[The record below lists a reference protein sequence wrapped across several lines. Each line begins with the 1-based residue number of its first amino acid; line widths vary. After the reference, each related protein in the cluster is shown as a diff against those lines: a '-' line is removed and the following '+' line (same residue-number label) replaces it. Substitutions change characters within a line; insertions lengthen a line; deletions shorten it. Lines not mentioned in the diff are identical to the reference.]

1 MSERKVVLDTNFLL
15 APHQFKIDVF
25 REMDGLLE
33 FPHTYV
39 VPTGVKKEL
48 EKLAGGRGEEGAAA
62 RLGLKILRARGCA
75 EVESRGNVDNWIR
88 KYAKKENAI
97 VATNDREL
105 RNKLKKDG
113 VEVVVLHSK
122 SRLGMV

>member
-1 MSERKVVLDTNFLL
+1 MNGKKVVLDTNFLL
-15 APHQFKIDVF
+15 VPHQFRIDVF
-25 REMDGLLE
+25 GEIDGLLE

-39 VPTGVKKEL
+39 IPSGVKREL
-48 EKLAGGRGEEGAAA
+48 EKLAEGRGDEGAAA
-62 RLGLKILRARGCA
+62 RLGLKMLRAKGCT

-113 VEVVVLHSK
+113 VKVVILQSK
-122 SRLGMV
+122 SRLGIV

>member
-1 MSERKVVLDTNFLL
+1 MVLDTNFLL
-15 APHQFKIDVF
+15 VPHQFRIDIF
-25 REMDGLLE
+25 GEIEELLE

-39 VPTGVKKEL
+39 VPSGVKKEL
-48 EKLAGGRGEEGAAA
+48 EKLAEGKGSEGAAA
-62 RLGLKILRARGCA
+62 RLGLKILRERECT
-75 EVESRGNVDNWIR
+75 EVESRGNVDSWIR

-113 VEVVVLHSK
+113 VEVVLLHSK
-122 SRLGMV
+122 SRLGIV

>member
-1 MSERKVVLDTNFLL
+1 MVLDTNFLL
-15 APHQFKIDVF
+15 VPHQFRIDVF
-25 REMDGLLE
+25 REMEELLE

-39 VPTGVKKEL
+39 VPSGVKQEL
-48 EKLAGGRGEEGAAA
+48 EKLAGGRGDEGAAA
-62 RLGLKILRARGCA
+62 RLGLKILRARECT

-88 KYAKKENAI
+88 KYAKKEKAI
-97 VATNDREL
+97 VATNDRGL

-122 SRLGMV
+122 SRLGIV